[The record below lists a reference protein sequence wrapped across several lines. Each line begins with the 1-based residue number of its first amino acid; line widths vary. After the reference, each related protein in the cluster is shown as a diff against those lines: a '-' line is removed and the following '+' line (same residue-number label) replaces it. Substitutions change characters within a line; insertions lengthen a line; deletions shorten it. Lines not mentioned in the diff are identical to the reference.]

1 MARRRK
7 FYVFALR
14 DGIAVGPQVE
24 RSLERASKTANK
36 MADQGL
42 EEVKVLDAVGTPIEN
57 DKLDAA
63 WRKSANRSHVKRKL
77 RYPGQI
83 D

>member
-1 MARRRK
+1 
-7 FYVFALR
+7 
-14 DGIAVGPQVE
+14 
-24 RSLERASKTANK
+24 